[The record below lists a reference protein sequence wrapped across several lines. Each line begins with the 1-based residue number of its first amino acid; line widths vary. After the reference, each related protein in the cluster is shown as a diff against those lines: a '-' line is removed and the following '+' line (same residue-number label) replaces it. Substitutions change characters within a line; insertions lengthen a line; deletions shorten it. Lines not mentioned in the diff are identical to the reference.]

1 MKKLMKLPTKW
12 LMSMAFLA
20 TLISFF
26 AIFLSVN
33 FSNVE
38 IKKNNDLVKKT
49 YVIKSLVQDSL
60 EQIVSIETGFRGFM
74 LTKEEYSLVPYKL
87 GIKSIGHDFE
97 RLSDYFSNNPTQEQ
111 TTRLNKVMA
120 IYSDWKENVI
130 DEGLRIRKSRSQDEA
145 LEFISKA
152 NGGKYVGEMR
162 LLFEEISSGE
172 DKFLVIRD
180 ELLDKAL
187 DSLITITLLLT
198 VVGCFVSAVL
208 FMLINSSVNKNIE
221 EISSGISLLS
231 RGVLRSLPIAPSKNE
246 FFNIKKEFNQSVEK
260 LSDLIKELTMSSNCT
275 STASEELTFVM
286 QNTAKNTQDELLQVE
301 EISTAISELSS
312 TSKEVSSNA
321 IHAESEAAKAM
332 AHVQKG
338 HKALAKSISLTQ
350 SINISVQDTAHMIE
364 ELKNN
369 AMNIGE
375 VTNVISA
382 ISEQTNLLALNAAIE
397 AARAGEQG
405 RGFAVVADEVRNLAA
420 KTQESTK
427 NIQEIISNL
436 QIQSEKA
443 NENMM
448 VNVTSIQES
457 VSLSEDVKVS
467 FDDIVNSVQAI
478 SDINTLVATASEEQ
492 YNVTEEIAR
501 NTTRTFDL
509 VNENVSAVSQT
520 QAAAQELAML
530 AEKQNKE
537 LSFFDVN

>member
-1 MKKLMKLPTKW
+1 MKLPTKW
-12 LMSMAFLA
+12 LMSMAFFA
-20 TLISFF
+20 TFMSFS
-26 AIFLSVN
+26 AILLSVN
-33 FSNVE
+33 LSNLE
-38 IKKNNDLVKKT
+38 IKQDNGLVKKT

-74 LTKEEYSLVPYKL
+74 LTKEESSLAPYKL
-87 GIKSIGHDFE
+87 AIKSIGHDFE
-97 RLSDYFSNNPTQEQ
+97 ILSDYFSNNPTQEQ
-111 TTRLNKVMA
+111 TDRLNKVMA

-130 DEGLRIRKSRSQDEA
+130 DEGLEIRKSRSQDEA
-145 LEFISKA
+145 LAFITEA
-152 NGGKYVGEMR
+152 NGGEYVGEIR
-162 LLFEEISSGE
+162 RLFEEISSGE
-172 DKFLVIRD
+172 DEFLAIRD
-180 ELLDKAL
+180 EQLDSTL
-187 DSLITITLLLT
+187 NSLITITFLLT
-198 VVGCFVSAVL
+198 VIGCFVSAIL
-208 FMLINSSVNKNIE
+208 FILINSSVNKNIE

-231 RGVLRSLPIAPSKNE
+231 QGVLRPLSISPSRNE
-246 FFNIKKEFNQSVEK
+246 FFNIKKEFNQSIEK
-260 LSDLIKELTMSSNCT
+260 LSSLIRELTMSSNCT
-275 STASEELTFVM
+275 STASEELTYVM

-321 IHAESEAAKAM
+321 IHAEGEATKAM
-332 AHVQKG
+332 EHVQKG

-436 QIQSEKA
+436 QMQSEKA

-448 VNVTSIQES
+448 INVTSIQES
-457 VSLSEDVKVS
+457 VALSEDVKTS

-520 QAAAQELAML
+520 QEAAQELASL

-537 LSFFDVN
+537 LSFFEVN